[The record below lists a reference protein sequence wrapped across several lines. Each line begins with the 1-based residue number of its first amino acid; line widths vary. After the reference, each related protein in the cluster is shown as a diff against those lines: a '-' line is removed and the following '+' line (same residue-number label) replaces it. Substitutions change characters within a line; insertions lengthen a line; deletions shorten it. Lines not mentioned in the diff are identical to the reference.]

1 MDKAVIHKNIPVIKP
16 SDTFDRAL
24 KLLREMRLDGLPVVK
39 QRKLLGVLL
48 ESDIEY
54 HIQRESGGL
63 DQRVDTFHF
72 ETQVTVNQDAHPYEV
87 MKLFDRVPYCFLPVV
102 DNDKNYVGIIFK
114 EDVIDELNDIFR
126 LFEEGTVMEFEV
138 PAAQF
143 RMSEMI
149 KMIEQNDAKVISI
162 ACRPSQTSETA
173 QIITTKLE
181 ARDPFRLQQTM
192 EKYGYPVL
200 YSSSSS
206 IDYLDDY
213 THKAQELLRYLEI

>member
-24 KLLREMRLDGLPVVK
+24 KVLREMRLDGLPVVK

-54 HIQRESGGL
+54 HIQLENGGL

-72 ETQVTVNQDAHPYEV
+72 ESLVTVNQDEHPYEV
-87 MKLFDRVPYCFLPVV
+87 MKLFDRVPYSFLPVV
-102 DNDKNYVGIIFK
+102 DNDKNYLGIIFK
-114 EDVIDELNDIFR
+114 EDVFDELNEIFR
-126 LFEEGTVMEFEV
+126 IFEEGTVMEFEV
-138 PAAQF
+138 PATQF
-143 RMSEMI
+143 RLSEMI

-162 ACRPSQTSETA
+162 ASRPSSTTPTA
-173 QIITTKLE
+173 QVVTTKVE

-192 EKYGYPVL
+192 EKFGYPII

-206 IDYLDDY
+206 VDYLDDY
-213 THKAQELLRYLEI
+213 AHKAQELLRYLEI

>member
-24 KLLREMRLDGLPVVK
+24 KMLREMRLDGLPVVK

-48 ESDIEY
+48 ESDIEF

-72 ETQVTVNQDAHPYEV
+72 ESQVTVSQDAHPYEV
-87 MKLFDRVPYCFLPVV
+87 MKLFDRVPHCFLPVV
-102 DNDKNYVGIIFK
+102 DSDKNYVGVIFK
-114 EDVIDELNDIFR
+114 EDVIDELNEIFR
-126 LFEEGTVMEFEV
+126 VYEEGTIMEFEV
-138 PAAQF
+138 PSAQF

-149 KMIEQNDAKVISI
+149 KMMEQNDAKVISI
-162 ACRPSQTSETA
+162 ACRPSTTSETA

-206 IDYLDDY
+206 FDYLDDY
-213 THKAQELLRYLEI
+213 AHKAQELLRYLEI